1 MGGRK
6 KNSLSRHVQSPRNM
20 SPKKN
25 LNFALFKGKTQKKC
39 FFSGWTTKRGGA
51 LKPPGPLKKKLFFY
65 DFFLEPHET

>member
-25 LNFALFKGKTQKKC
+25 LNFALFKGKTQQKI
-39 FFSGWTTKRGGA
+39 FFLVVGPLRGGW
-51 LKPPGPLKKKLFFY
+51 G
-65 DFFLEPHET
+65 